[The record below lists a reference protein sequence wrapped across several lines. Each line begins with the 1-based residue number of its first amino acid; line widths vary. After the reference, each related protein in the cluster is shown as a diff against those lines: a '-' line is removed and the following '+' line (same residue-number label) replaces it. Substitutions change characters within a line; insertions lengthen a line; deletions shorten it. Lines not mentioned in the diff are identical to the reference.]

1 MPRAAPA
8 VPAVPADPD
17 DARKAAHAAALRLLA
32 GREMSG
38 ARVSERLRAR
48 GFPDDVVTEA
58 VARLT
63 AAGVIDDRRAAQAAA
78 RTLVTVRQ
86 RGRHRVRRELE
97 HLGFDKDLAHE
108 ALERVLGEADE
119 AAVLGKVVASK
130 LRGRRSIPDPAAYR
144 RLFASLL
151 RRGFPA
157 DLIRAALRPH
167 WRHEAEPGDQ

>member
-1 MPRAAPA
+1 VPRAA
-8 VPAVPADPD
+8 PAVPADPD

-38 ARVSERLRAR
+38 ARVGERLRAR

-58 VARLT
+58 VARLA

-97 HLGFDKDLAHE
+97 QLGFDKELARE
-108 ALERVLGEADE
+108 TLDRVFGDADE
-119 AAVLGKVVASK
+119 AAVLANVVASK
-130 LRGRRSIPDPAAYR
+130 LRGRRSIPDPPAYR
-144 RLFASLL
+144 RLFSALL

-157 DLIRAALRPH
+157 DLVREALAPY
-167 WRHEAEPGDQ
+167 WRHAAEPGDQ

>member
-1 MPRAAPA
+1 VPRAAPA
-8 VPAVPADPD
+8 IPADPD

-32 GREMSG
+32 GRELSG
-38 ARVSERLRAR
+38 ARVSDRLRAR

-86 RGRHRVRRELE
+86 RGRHRVGRELE
-97 HLGFDKDLAHE
+97 QLGFDKDLARE
-108 ALERVLGEADE
+108 ALDCVLGESDE
-119 AAVLGKVVASK
+119 AAVLAKVVASK

-144 RLFASLL
+144 RLFSALL

-157 DLIRAALRPH
+157 ELIREALGPH
-167 WRHEAEPGDQ
+167 WRHGSERGDQ